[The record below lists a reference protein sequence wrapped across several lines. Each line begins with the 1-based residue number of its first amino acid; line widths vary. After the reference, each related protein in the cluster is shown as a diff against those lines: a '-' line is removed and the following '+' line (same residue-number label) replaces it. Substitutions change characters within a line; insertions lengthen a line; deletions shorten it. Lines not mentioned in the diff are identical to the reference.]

1 MSDRQRWRSI
11 EIYWEDGTRTSFFPQ
26 DIERLARASN
36 MLREL
41 QSAVRIA
48 EELLSLTR
56 EIRK

>member
-1 MSDRQRWRSI
+1 MSDRQGWRSI
-11 EIYWEDGTRTSFFPQ
+11 EIYWEDGTRTTFFREEM
-26 DIERLARASN
+26 DKLARASN